1 MMIKT
6 NNELGWMHGDDG
18 DGIVLNFVDRA
29 RGVVRHKQSPTI
41 QTRGGETSGVIVTNR
56 IRKLTEVECMRLM
69 GFDDCEIHRLMSAK
83 QENGRHLFS
92 RTLLYKFAG
101 NSVVVD
107 CYKAIALEILKDIE
121 RGDEPRKDTLDAWF

>member
-41 QTRGGETSGVIVTNR
+41 QTRGGESSGVIVTNR

-69 GFDDCEIHRLMSAK
+69 GFEDGEIHRLMSAK
-83 QENGRHLFS
+83 QENGRPLFS
-92 RTLLYKFAG
+92 RTMLYKFAG

-107 CYKAIALEILKDIE
+107 CYKAITLEILKDME